1 MLYFIL
7 KGDEKLKI
15 RIEITDNI
23 EEDEVIIKCKELN
36 STIKDIQKI
45 ISEKTSK
52 MPGMVF
58 YKEKD
63 EYYFP
68 LVNILFFE
76 TDNDTVYAHTAAD
89 VFKTNFKLYELQN
102 FLPGKFV
109 RISKSAI
116 VNTVHILSISRNIAS
131 SSLIKFHKSHK
142 QIYVSRLYYKDLKQK
157 LSERSL

>member
-1 MLYFIL
+1 MD
-7 KGDEKLKI
+7 G
-15 RIEITDNI
+15 I
-23 EEDEVIIKCKELN
+23 EEEEVVIRCRELS
-36 STIKDIQKI
+36 STVNDIQKAI
-45 ISEKTSK
+45 TEKISKTPK
-52 MPGMVF
+52 MVF

-68 LVNILFFE
+68 VANVLFFE

-89 VFKTNFKLYELQN
+89 VFKTDFKLYELQK
-102 FLPGKFV
+102 FLPDKFV

-116 VNTVHILSISRNIAS
+116 VNTVHILSISKNLAS

-157 LSERSL
+157 LTERSL